1 MTRDIDRT
9 IIEAVYGFCCNDIE
23 KLSDIKSFI
32 VREFINGGLAEDK
45 ETLSS
50 EVDEAIQFLRE
61 CDCLNLVFFEG
72 DEPCFETTSEFSE
85 LLGYTIKGVGI

>member
-1 MTRDIDRT
+1 MTKEIDRT
-9 IIEAVYGFCCNDIE
+9 IVEAIYGFCCNDIE

-32 VREFINGGLAEDK
+32 CREFLKLGLADDK

-50 EVDEAIQFLRE
+50 EVDEAIQFLRR
-61 CDCLNLVFFEG
+61 CRCLIVEFYED
-72 DEPCFETTSEFSE
+72 DEPCFVTTMEFSE